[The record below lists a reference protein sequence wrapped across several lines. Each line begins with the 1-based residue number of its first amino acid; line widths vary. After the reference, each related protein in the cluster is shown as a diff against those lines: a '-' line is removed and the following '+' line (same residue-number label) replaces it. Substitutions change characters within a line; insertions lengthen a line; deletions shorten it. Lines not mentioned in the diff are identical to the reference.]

1 MIIDNVTLSWSKPTP
16 RFFII
21 TLFQLFHPFFTI
33 PACFLLQI
41 NFFFQFK
48 KVFCFKN
55 CTDLSMFEW
64 IVQVISTF
72 LQILGLRSRIKKKIL
87 ISRSIFCHSRSEQF
101 WKQDTNS
108 SLNSVGTVTIK
119 FSFVWIFFSRLC
131 KVILRS
137 QP

>member
-1 MIIDNVTLSWSKPTP
+1 MSHCHGQS
-16 RFFII
+16 
-21 TLFQLFHPFFTI
+21 QHPD
-33 PACFLLQI
+33 FLLLRYFSYFI
-41 NFFFQFK
+41 LFYYSCMFLTPDWFFFQFK